1 MNVAFV
7 TLTAREP
14 LAYGI
19 MSLAGSLRQAGHQVS
34 LVSGQDS
41 RAVATDPRVR
51 DADVIALSATTG
63 LHRVY
68 VAWAHELRARFPDK
82 AIVMG
87 GPHATFHPDVLSAA
101 PLDGICIGEGEESFP
116 EMIEAYRSGFSR
128 VPAGWWI
135 RKDGG
140 KGPIE
145 KGPDRPPPRPL
156 DALPPPA
163 FDLFYDGPGGWG
175 QIPNKAFLAT
185 RGCPH
190 RCTYCFNRTL
200 NERYRPYGPLIRTTD
215 PDRMIDQILAVENR
229 WGTRLVWFLDANFTA
244 HRPWFESFAAKYA
257 RRVGLPYFCKLRP
270 ETASDRVVRALVD
283 SNCTAVGVGIE
294 SGSER
299 LRRDVLGRPR
309 AAADILAGCRRLKA
323 RGIRILSFSMLGIPS
338 ETFDEALETVA
349 LNVACGVDFAA
360 ATILQPYPGTEIARY
375 AVANGHF
382 DGDFDRLGYSYFAQ
396 SPLRFPSER
405 DRDKVT
411 NLQRLFSF
419 AVEFPEV
426 RSRIRWLVD
435 RSPNRLFTALF
446 EVRHVRA
453 IRHTFYE
460 AFTRFEPMDTGT
472 EEHLR
477 RALQDLSVAPRATA
491 NC

>member
-1 MNVAFV
+1 MKVAFA

-19 MSLAGSLRQAGHQVS
+19 MSLAGALRHAGHEVS
-34 LVSGQDS
+34 LAPG
-41 RAVATDPRVR
+41 RNAHKVAADPRVQA
-51 DADVIALSATTG
+51 ADVIALSATTG

-87 GPHATFHPDVLSAA
+87 GPHPTFHPDVLGAA
-101 PLDGICIGEGEESFP
+101 PLDGVCLGEGEESFP
-116 EMIEAYRSGFSR
+116 EMIEAYRSGFAEI
-128 VPAGWWI
+128 PAGWWI
-135 RKDGG
+135 RRDGG

-145 KGPDRPPPRPL
+145 KGPSRPPPRPL
-156 DALPPPA
+156 DALAQPA

-175 QIPNKAFLAT
+175 KIPNKAFLAT

-200 NERYRPYGPLIRTTD
+200 NDRYRRYGPLIRTTD
-215 PDRMIDQILAVENR
+215 PDGMIDQILSVRDR
-229 WGTRLVWFLDANFTA
+229 WGAKLVWFLDANFTA
-244 HRPWFESFAAKYA
+244 HRPWFESFAKKYA

-309 AAADILAGCRRLKA
+309 ATADILAGCRRLKA
-323 RGIRILSFSMLGIPS
+323 TGVRILSFSMLGIPS

-375 AVANGHF
+375 AVEHGHF
-382 DGDFDRLGYSYFAQ
+382 DGDFDRLGYSYFAE
-396 SPLRFPSER
+396 SPLSFPSQR
-405 DRDKVT
+405 DRDRIT
-411 NLQRLFSF
+411 NMQRLFSY

-426 RSRIRWLVD
+426 RRRIRWLVD
-435 RSPNRLFTALF
+435 RSPNRLFTSLF

-460 AFTRFEPMDTGT
+460 AFARFAPVATGT
-472 EEHLR
+472 TEQLHGAMR
-477 RALQDLSVAPRATA
+477 DLGIDPGEG
-491 NC
+491 NDC